1 MKKAVFGNGGHSKEV
16 RSYFDFEVQVFVDDE
31 YATAN
36 VLPISYFDPN
46 EYEIMVALSNSKT
59 REEVIKKL
67 PSQTKFFSFI
77 HPSSILSG
85 DVDLGE
91 GCFIGPNCIL
101 TTNIKIGKHALLNRG
116 NQIGHD
122 CIIGDFFSA
131 MPGCVISGNNII
143 GNRTYFGANSTTKE
157 KIKITD
163 DSTFGLN
170 SGIVKD
176 ILEPG
181 TYVGTPSFK
190 IK

>member
-16 RSYFDFEVQVFVDDE
+16 KSYFDFEVQVFVDDE

-46 EYEIMVALSNSKT
+46 EYEIMIALSNSKT
-59 REEVIKKL
+59 RQEVIKKL

-116 NQIGHD
+116 SQIGHD
-122 CIIGDFFSA
+122 CIIGDFFST
-131 MPGCVISGNNII
+131 MPGVIISGNNTI
-143 GNRTYFGANSTTKE
+143 GDYVYFGAGSVTRE
-157 KIKITD
+157 KLNIT
-163 DSTFGLN
+163 SGVTIGLN
-170 SGIVKD
+170 SGVIKD
-176 ILEPG
+176 IVVPG
-181 TYVGTPSFK
+181 TYVGTPVKK
-190 IK
+190 IY